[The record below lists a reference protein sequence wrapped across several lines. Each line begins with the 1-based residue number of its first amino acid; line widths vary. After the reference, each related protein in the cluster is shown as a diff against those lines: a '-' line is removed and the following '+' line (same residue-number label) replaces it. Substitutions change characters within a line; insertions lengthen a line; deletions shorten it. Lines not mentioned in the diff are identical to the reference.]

1 MLDTERNAADI
12 EGAQLLEGHRK
23 LVDAFQSETRDSPS
37 IHFDRNL
44 RDRLGGE
51 RQFEQ
56 KIKLRTMAMRAYWSL
71 ATIASLIIA
80 WLIPWTTP
88 SFSMPVLL
96 SMGSFLGLAI
106 IVPAMFYRSL
116 RSG

>member
-1 MLDTERNAADI
+1 MDTKCNATDI
-12 EGAQLLEGHRK
+12 ESAQLLDGHKK
-23 LVDAFQSETRDSPS
+23 LADAFQSEPRNSPS

-56 KIKLRTMAMRAYWSL
+56 KIRLRSIAMRAYWSL

-80 WLIPWTTP
+80 WTIP

-96 SMGSFLGLAI
+96 SMGSFLGLAV
-106 IVPAMFYRSL
+106 IVPSMFYRSL
-116 RSG
+116 KVG